1 MYQKLIGFVPWRRG
15 REPGGLKMLSFFLL
29 LVSFGCA
36 AEEVATSVQPE
47 GAYPLPRYPRYL
59 VETQPEDLLEAAR
72 VAVRQPTGR
81 SPLGKMESGQTVYV
95 LIQWGQDMEV
105 WEAIKQAWAE
115 RDIEAHTVGY
125 WDIMGLTKEEYEA
138 RVEPN
143 LVYGQQ
149 GWKELGN
156 FETEYKP
163 FFPEEIQKEFGESLG
178 DAYVRQNFVAGY
190 LDQHPEIEYLFAGY
204 GGGGFWQRA
213 IGEKHAEKF
222 VGNWVYR
229 HREELL
235 SKAAE
240 FPPDV
245 WNLVEERVL
254 QPVPFVSEVTMEDPE
269 GTNLHWLLTPEEAQF
284 WTRNVG
290 SSNHIFIY
298 PSPLHS
304 TLQGGVVQA
313 AANHTGIYPTMRVQL
328 DKNGLVERIG
338 GGGKTGELFRMLV
351 EHPKFKNAQFPGAPE
366 SGYWFL
372 RQDGFAT
379 NPKFVRSMAALT
391 EGDPWLANNIERNRA
406 GVQHLA
412 FGYPASDPKD
422 REYAQEN
429 EIPIGPLGHT
439 AHMHIYFPTAKWK
452 LRDTGE
458 WITIAEKGY
467 IKAFDDA
474 EVRALAAKYGDPELI
489 FRYEWIPSIPGVNVP
504 GDYGSDYAS
513 DPWKWLMEQWQKISA
528 GTYEYYVE
536 DYSLEGPFD
545 VKETDSSEM

>member
-1 MYQKLIGFVPWRRG
+1 MSGKSAGFVPG
-15 REPGGLKMLSFFLL
+15 LGAGKLGGVGILSFFLL
-29 LVSFGCA
+29 LVSFGCG
-36 AEEVATSVQPE
+36 AEEVATSGQPE
-47 GAYPLPRYPRYL
+47 GDYPLPRYPRYL

-72 VAVRQPTGR
+72 VAVRQPRGR

-115 RDIEAHTVGY
+115 KGVEAHTVGY
-125 WDIMGLTKEEYEA
+125 WDIMGLTKEEYQA
-138 RVEPN
+138 RIEPN
-143 LVYGQQ
+143 LVYGHQ

-163 FFPEEIQKEFGESLG
+163 FFPEEIRKEFGESLG

-190 LDQHPEIEYLFAGY
+190 LDEHPEIEYLFAGY

-213 IGEKHAEKF
+213 IGEKHAAKF

-269 GTNLHWLLTPEEAQF
+269 GTNLHWLLTLEEAQV

-298 PSPLHS
+298 PSPLDS
-304 TLQGGVVQA
+304 TLQGGVIRA
-313 AANHTGIYPTMRVQL
+313 ASNHTGLYPTMRVQL
-328 DKNGLVERIG
+328 DQNGLVERIEG
-338 GGGKTGELFRMLV
+338 GGRTGELFGMLV
-351 EHPKFKNAQFPGAPE
+351 EHPKFKHAQFPGAPE
-366 SGYWFL
+366 PGYWFL

-439 AHMHIYFPTAKWK
+439 AHMHIYFPTVKWK
-452 LRDTGE
+452 LRDTEE

-467 IKAFDDA
+467 VQAFDDA

-513 DPWKWLMEQWQKISA
+513 DPWKWIMEQWQAISA

-536 DYSLEGPFD
+536 DYSLEGPL
-545 VKETDSSEM
+545 M